1 MLVRCSLSASV
12 GEDLLAVSFQ
22 PPGEEEW
29 RDESGEGQREMKTKK
44 GAQLEKKTTRKK
56 KSNLGQK

>member
-1 MLVRCSLSASV
+1 MLARCSLSASV

-22 PPGEEEW
+22 PPGEEER

-44 GAQLEKKTTRKK
+44 GA
-56 KSNLGQK
+56 